1 MPTYVTKVCKNM
13 QKQHRLPW
21 DRSFNILTDS
31 PNIIKA
37 ILRLLDKHLT
47 ELLKRLSS
55 QKIVSPELED
65 LIPMQKRST

>member
-1 MPTYVTKVCKNM
+1 M

-31 PNIIKA
+31 PSIIKA